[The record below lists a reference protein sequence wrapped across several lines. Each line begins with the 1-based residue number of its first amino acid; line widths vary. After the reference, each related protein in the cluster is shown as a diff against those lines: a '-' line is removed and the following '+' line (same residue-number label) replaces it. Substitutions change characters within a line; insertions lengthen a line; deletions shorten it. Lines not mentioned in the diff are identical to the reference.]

1 MTSLLLAALEVVQG
15 LCIATYQGLDI
26 IKRNI
31 TRGQRKQEQARRMAD
46 SVHRTMEKL

>member
-15 LCIATYQGLDI
+15 ICIAAYQGADI

-46 SVHRTMEKL
+46 SVRRDMERL